1 MFLTRESFSKAVP
14 RPYED
19 IEVPELG
26 GTVRVL
32 GLTVAERSRFE
43 MDCAVGKGAKKEMR
57 EVREK
62 LLVLS
67 LADGSNTRLLQ
78 DEDRGS
84 LGNLPAAV
92 LERLFDAARRLSGMT
107 KADVEELGND
117 SNGAP
122 RAEPASN

>member
-1 MFLTRESFSKAVP
+1 MFLTRESFSKVVP
-14 RPYED
+14 RPHED
-19 IEVPELG
+19 IDVDELG

-32 GLTVAERSRFE
+32 GLTVGERSRFE

-67 LADGSNTRLLQ
+67 LTDDKNARILQ
-78 DEDRGS
+78 DEDRHLLS
-84 LGNLPAAV
+84 NLPAAV
-92 LERLFDAARRLSGMT
+92 VEKLFDAARKLSGMT
-107 KADVEELGND
+107 KADVDELGND

-122 RAEPASN
+122 AAADVLS